1 MMKNKSGK
9 SSGFFKEIMDDLTI
23 RSKLIV
29 LFVFCVLLPLILTD
43 ALILRIVSS
52 DEEAARQTEMRNI
65 ASAVEADLKNTVEGA
80 VRPTTSLFINRDI
93 YEFLDREYESSVD
106 YYSARYALLNE
117 PFAKINLSSSD
128 LIMTM
133 YTDNPTI
140 ISGGAFVSI
149 ASQKN
154 EDWLKAIESSGQ
166 DVIFTSYYL
175 GDDHKTESIRKRL
188 AVVRRLNHYKDLKY
202 EKLVK
207 VDIDYGTLVKHYNE
221 MNYSMPIY
229 ICDGDKILY
238 SSAGYSD
245 LITPFAYL
253 DNTSGFSYEN
263 DFEIYGLKLRV
274 LIDGSKKNI
283 WSIIYDHMPLILLL
297 LSVNILLPL
306 LLVLLIN
313 SSFVER
319 LRLLS
324 ASFDNVNNDMSS
336 LEVIE
341 DIQGSDEIGSLM
353 RNYNR
358 MVLRLKELIR
368 TVYEE
373 RLRKQETDIARQQAE
388 LLAMQSQINP
398 HFLFNV
404 LESIRMHSI
413 IKGESETADMIERL
427 AILQRQ
433 NVDWSDDQ
441 IRLKDELKFVEAYL
455 ELQKYRFGDKLSY
468 NISVRNGCENYY
480 MPRLTLETFV
490 ENACV
495 HGAENK
501 AGTTYIYI
509 RVYEQDDRLYMEVE
523 DTGDGMTDEAVDE
536 LNEKLR
542 SCTIDELKKGE
553 HIGMINAC
561 LRLKMHTGN
570 RASVQVESEKGIGT
584 TIFISIPADT
594 LGIIVQ

>member
-1 MMKNKSGK
+1 MKNPSAEKNNMHIKG
-9 SSGFFKEIMDDLTI
+9 IMDDLTI

-29 LFVFCVLLPLILTD
+29 LFVFCVLLPLIVTD
-43 ALILRIVSS
+43 ALILRIVGS
-52 DEEAARQTEMRNI
+52 DEEAARQTEMGNI
-65 ASAVEADLKNTVEGA
+65 ADAIEADLKNTVEGA
-80 VRPTTSLFINRDI
+80 VRPTTNLFINRDI
-93 YEFLDREYESSVD
+93 YEFMDREYESSAD
-106 YYSARYALLNE
+106 YYSARYELLNE

-140 ISGGAFVSI
+140 VSGGPFVSI
-149 ASQKN
+149 GSQKG
-154 EDWLKAIESSGQ
+154 EDWLKAIESSEQ

-175 GDDHKTESIRKRL
+175 GDDHITESIRKRI
-188 AVVRRLNHYKDLKY
+188 AIVRRLNHYRDLKY

-221 MNYSMPIY
+221 MHYSMPVY
-229 ICDGDKILY
+229 ICEGDKILY
-238 SSAGYSD
+238 STEGYTD

-253 DNTSGFSYEN
+253 DEASEFSYEK
-263 DFEIYGLKLRV
+263 DFELYGLKLRV
-274 LIDGSKKNI
+274 LIAGTEKNV
-283 WSIIYDHMPLILLL
+283 WASIYDHLPLILLL
-297 LSVNILLPL
+297 LSINILLPL
-306 LLVLLIN
+306 VLVVMIN
-313 SSFVER
+313 SSFVNR
-319 LRLLS
+319 LRVLS
-324 ASFDNVNNDMSS
+324 SSFDNVNNDMSS
-336 LEVIE
+336 LEVIDE
-341 DIQGSDEIGSLM
+341 IHGSDEIGSLM
-353 RNYNR
+353 RNYNQ

-373 RLRKQETDIARQQAE
+373 RLRKQEIDIARQQAE
-388 LLAMQSQINP
+388 LLALHSQINP

-413 IKGESETADMIERL
+413 IKGEGETADMIERL
-427 AILQRQ
+427 ALLQRQ

-441 IRLKDELKFVEAYL
+441 VRLKDELKFVEAYL

-501 AGTTYIYI
+501 AGTTFIHI

-536 LNEKLR
+536 LNERLR

-561 LRLKMHTGN
+561 LRLKMHTNN

-594 LGIIVQ
+594 LDINVQ